1 MANRL
6 WKAAGNETRAPR
18 YRLIKNSEVIKKGDW
33 ITDEATGA
41 ANVDGATE
49 KILGLA
55 VAICTA
61 GRVNLLS
68 ASVDTGALGGTWDS
82 STQSY
87 TAAADNAT
95 VDGVM
100 VAYIP
105 AKEGDQFVATLDAA
119 KGTTTGSDLV
129 GYYASILTTDS
140 SLLDESDTAT
150 SAASCQFRIADIYT
164 QGATTEVIVEVIAR
178 QTDQYSMD

>member
-1 MANRL
+1 M
-6 WKAAGNETRAPR
+6 
-18 YRLIKNSEVIKKGDW
+18 KGDW

-41 ANVDGATE
+41 ADVDAASE

-55 VAICTA
+55 VAICTSD
-61 GRVNLLS
+61 RVNLLS
-68 ASVDTGALGGTWDS
+68 ASVDTGALGGTWVS

-105 AKEGDQFVATLDAA
+105 AMEGDLFIATLDAA

-129 GYYASILTTDS
+129 GYYVSCSGSDA
-140 SLLDESDTAT
+140 SLLDESDTVST
-150 SAASCQFRIADIYT
+150 PASCQFRLAEKYT
-164 QGATTEVIVEVIAR
+164 QGLTTEVIVEVIAR
-178 QTDQYSMD
+178 QTDQYTMD